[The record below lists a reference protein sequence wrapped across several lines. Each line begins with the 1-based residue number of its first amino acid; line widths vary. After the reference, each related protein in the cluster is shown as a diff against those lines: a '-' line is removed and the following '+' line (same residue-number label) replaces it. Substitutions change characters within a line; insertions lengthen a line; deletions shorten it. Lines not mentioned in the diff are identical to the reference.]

1 MGNGH
6 MQGHSQNAVGDSLT
20 GETFSKLRAVLRLS
34 HCLGT
39 PSPLTLPFMR
49 DVFFFPHKRKQVV
62 LSVELQVADFMMS
75 SNKMMRND
83 GNCVSS

>member
-1 MGNGH
+1 
-6 MQGHSQNAVGDSLT
+6 MQFASHFTTVGERLT

-49 DVFFFPHKRKQVV
+49 DVFFFSHKRKQVV